1 MVSIMKM
8 YKTSEKMKYEP
19 EQVWFPLSEDILSW
33 DDDLHELML
42 NDEIRMV
49 AYEKAIKEAVKP
61 GMTVVDVGTGTGI
74 LALWALEA
82 GASQVYGIDV
92 NAARI
97 PQAVRRISDA
107 GFSGRFIHI
116 NDLSYKV
123 ELPERVDVCISEI
136 LGNLADNEDMIPI
149 LADARK
155 RFLKDEGLMLPRKVM
170 TYLTPVS
177 SVQAHEQVKKRE
189 CRGIN
194 GSYNLDDLLARLN
207 TKNPFNLYYDC
218 ILPESTY
225 VGEPQAVA
233 AFNFDGK
240 DQAEYR
246 VNVNYTVVRA
256 GMLTGFKGDFLA
268 ELSDSVVLDIS
279 GGDITG
285 RTTSDCW
292 KHCYLPIE
300 KPIEVQKGDVI
311 ELEFSRF
318 YPKEKST
325 FRQCYAWEGR
335 VSREGSLVQEFGQ
348 YMGSVVSSLTTK
360 IKEEEKTP
368 LFGK

>member
-1 MVSIMKM
+1 MKI
-8 YKTSEKMKYEP
+8 YKTSGKMKYEP

-33 DDDLHELML
+33 DDDFHELML

-49 AYEKAIKEAVKP
+49 AYEKAIKEAVKQ

-82 GASQVYGIDV
+82 GASHVYGIDV

-97 PQAVRRISDA
+97 PQAVKRISEA
-107 GFSGRFIHI
+107 GFSGRFTPI
-116 NDLSYKV
+116 NDMSYNVK
-123 ELPERVDVCISEI
+123 LPERVNICISEI
-136 LGNLADNEDMIPI
+136 LGNLADNEDMTPI
-149 LADARK
+149 LADVRK
-155 RFLKDEGLMLPRKVM
+155 RFLKEQGQMLPRKVT

-177 SVQAHEQVKKRE
+177 SVQAHEQVKNRD

-194 GSYNLDDLLARLN
+194 GSYKLDDLLAKLN
-207 TKNPFNLYYDC
+207 TKNPFNLYFDC

-225 VGEPQAVA
+225 VGEPKAVA
-233 AFNFDGK
+233 EFNFDGK
-240 DQAEYR
+240 DKAEYK
-246 VNVNYTVVRA
+246 VNVNYTAVRA
-256 GMLTGFKGDFLA
+256 GTLTGFKGHFLA
-268 ELSDSVVLDIS
+268 ELSDNVVLDIS
-279 GGDITG
+279 GGDIAG

-292 KHCYLPIE
+292 KHGYLPIE

-318 YPKEKST
+318 YPAEKST
-325 FRQCYAWEGR
+325 FRQCYAWEGK

-348 YMGSVVSSLTTK
+348 YIGSVVSSLTTK